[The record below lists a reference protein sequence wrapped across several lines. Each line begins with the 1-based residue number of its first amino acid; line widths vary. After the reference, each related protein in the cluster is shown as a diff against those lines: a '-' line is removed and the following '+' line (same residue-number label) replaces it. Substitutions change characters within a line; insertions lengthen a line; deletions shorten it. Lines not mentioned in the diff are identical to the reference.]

1 MHDETLLCVSFI
13 LELIDIVNYMH
24 QMGADVGLNTCRF
37 SFRILHA
44 DRGEIYAMTDNSISS
59 VLKTTPVSPVING
72 QTFLMIDISTSS
84 SSTRVGSLTAV
95 QQQQHQILTANFE
108 EDVKEIAISPTTP
121 TTLFTY
127 ISELV
132 YYFFK
137 YHSFKLS
144 RTQGNH
150 FYTANK

>member
-13 LELIDIVNYMH
+13 LELIDIVNCMH

-44 DRGEIYAMTDNSISS
+44 DRGEIYAMTDNSIAS
-59 VLKTTPVSPVING
+59 VLKTPVSPVING
-72 QTFLMIDISTSS
+72 KTFLMIDISTSS

-132 YYFFK
+132 YYYFVIPLFQTLENTGK
-137 YHSFKLS
+137 PFLH
-144 RTQGNH
+144 GE
-150 FYTANK
+150 